1 MAPRGSVLLGH
12 IRLLN
17 MHLLLYLFV
26 ERGTARSTGTL
37 SFLEVLVPAGFDS
50 IRAMGGQGP
59 VRLPVLW
66 QNAVVLQTLTER
78 KEWKFFGVLPKA
90 DPGLAAAWW
99 TALLLRGI
107 LPAAFAIAM
116 GVLVGAV
123 QRGDPLAGPLGFAGS
138 IFVLLQVLSPIH
150 QAVSANLGDRT
161 AAWLYDRLTEACVR
175 PPGMGHLEDPALTS
189 DLTVARDFDLGMT
202 GPPLSISLD
211 FIATGMAEM
220 IGGVACAVILA
231 RYAWW
236 APIVLAGAWLAT
248 HWLLRESAIWRDR
261 NTEEVRGAQRD
272 ADYAYRLAVDPPA
285 SKELRLFGL
294 AGWTIDRFL
303 ARRTRLHELQYAATR
318 LRERPVIWSMLLVV
332 SANVLVFWLLASAA
346 AHGRIS
352 LGEAVVYVQS
362 AIGVSMIAF
371 GGFSWALD
379 GAAAPVAAVLRLE
392 PAMRPAGSLRSGDR
406 SADATPARGIRLRD
420 VTFAYPT
427 AGAAPPSTGATV
439 LEHFDLTIPAGS
451 SLAIVG
457 QNGAGKTTI
466 AKLLCRLYDPQSGA
480 IEIDG
485 VDIRELDLASW
496 RSRVAAVFQD
506 FIRLELPLRDNVAPA
521 GAPDAVVRAA
531 LESAGA
537 TNLAALDT
545 VLARGYTGGTD
556 LSGGQ
561 WQRVALAR
569 ALCAVTVGAGVV
581 LLDEPTAQLDVRG
594 EAEIFDRLLAETRH
608 CTTIL
613 ISHRF
618 STVRHA
624 DRICV
629 LEHGRVVELGT
640 HDELMALGGRY
651 RTMFE
656 LQAERFTA
664 TEDEEGKAY
673 DVLA

>member
-1 MAPRGSVLLGH
+1 MLR
-12 IRLLN
+12 R
-17 MHLLLYLFV
+17 
-26 ERGTARSTGTL
+26 
-37 SFLEVLVPAGFDS
+37 
-50 IRAMGGQGP
+50 
-59 VRLPVLW
+59 
-66 QNAVVLQTLTER
+66 LTEG
-78 KEWKFFGVLPKA
+78 KEWKFFSVLPKA
-90 DPGLAAAWW
+90 APGLALAWFL
-99 TALLLRGI
+99 ALLFRGA
-107 LPAAFAIAM
+107 LPAAFAISM

-123 QRGDPLAGPLGFAGS
+123 QHRDSLRGPLAFVGA
-138 IFVLLQVLSPIH
+138 IFILLQVLSPIH
-150 QAVSANLGDRT
+150 QALSANLGDRT

-175 PPGMGHLEDPALTS
+175 PPGMGHLEDPKLTS

-202 GPPLSISLD
+202 GPPLTISMD
-211 FIATGMAEM
+211 FIASGMVEM
-220 IGGVACAVILA
+220 VGGIACTLILV

-236 APIVLAGAWLAT
+236 PPVLLAGAWAAT
-248 HWLLRESAIWRDR
+248 HWLLRESAVWRDR

-294 AGWTIDRFL
+294 AGWTIERFV

-318 LRERPVIWSMLLVV
+318 LRERPLIWSLLLVV
-332 SANVLVFWLLASAA
+332 GANIAVFWALASGAA
-346 AHGRIS
+346 NGRIT
-352 LGEAVVYVQS
+352 LGEAVVYMQS
-362 AIGVSMIAF
+362 AVGVSMIAF

-379 GAAAPVAAVLRLE
+379 GSAAPVASVLRLE
-392 PAMRPAGSLRSGDR
+392 SAMRPAGALPSGSR
-406 SADATPARGIRLRD
+406 AVDAKRAHEIRLRD

-427 AGAAPPSTGATV
+427 GAGTPV

-466 AKLLCRLYDPQSGA
+466 AKLLCRLYDPQSGR

-485 VDIRELDLASW
+485 VDLREFDLASW
-496 RSRVAAVFQD
+496 RSRIAAVFQD

-521 GAPDAVVRAA
+521 GAPDDIVCAA

-537 TNLAALDT
+537 ADLASLGT
-545 VLARGYTGGTD
+545 ILARGYDGGTD

-569 ALCAVTVGAGVV
+569 ALAAVKMSAGVV

-594 EAEIFDRLLAETRH
+594 EAEIFDRLLAATRL

-629 LEHGRVVELGT
+629 LEHGRVIELGT
-640 HDELMALGGRY
+640 HDELMALSGRY
-651 RTMFE
+651 RTMFD
-656 LQAERFTA
+656 LQAERFSVPS
-664 TEDEEGKAY
+664 DEEGTTY
-673 DVLA
+673 DVLS

>member
-1 MAPRGSVLLGH
+1 MR
-12 IRLLN
+12 
-17 MHLLLYLFV
+17 
-26 ERGTARSTGTL
+26 
-37 SFLEVLVPAGFDS
+37 
-50 IRAMGGQGP
+50 
-59 VRLPVLW
+59 
-66 QNAVVLQTLTER
+66 VVLRQLTER
-78 KEWKFFGVLPKA
+78 KEWKFFSILPKA
-90 DPGLAAAWW
+90 DPLLAASWW
-99 TALLLRGI
+99 TALLLRGA

-123 QRGDPLAGPLGFAGS
+123 EHGEPLARPLTIAGA

-150 QAVSANLGDRT
+150 QVLSTNLGDRA

-175 PPGMGHLEDPALTS
+175 PPGVGHLEDPALTS

-202 GPPLSISLD
+202 GPPLSISMD
-211 FIATGMAEM
+211 FIANGMVEM
-220 IGGVACAVILA
+220 IGGLACAVVLA
-231 RYAWW
+231 RYSWW
-236 APIVLAGAWLAT
+236 APIVLGGAWLAT
-248 HWLLRESAIWRDR
+248 HWLLRESAVWRDR

-272 ADYAYRLAVDPPA
+272 ADYAYRLAVEPPA

-294 AGWTIDRFL
+294 AGWTIDRFR

-318 LRERPVIWSMLLVV
+318 LRERPVIGSMLLVV
-332 SANVLVFWLLASAA
+332 SANVMVFWVLASAA
-346 AHGRIS
+346 ASGRIS
-352 LGEAVVYVQS
+352 LGEVVVYVQS

-379 GAAAPVAAVLRLE
+379 GASAPVAAVLRLE
-392 PAMRPAGSLRSGDR
+392 EAMRPAGALSSGKR
-406 SADATPARGIRLRD
+406 KADAVPAREIRLRD
-420 VTFAYPT
+420 VTFAYPGT
-427 AGAAPPSTGATV
+427 QANV

-480 IEIDG
+480 IEVDG
-485 VDIRELDLASW
+485 VDIREFDLASW
-496 RSRVAAVFQD
+496 RSRVTAVFQD
-506 FIRLELPLRDNVAPA
+506 FMRLELPLRDNVAPA
-521 GAPDAVVRAA
+521 GAPDNVINAA

-537 TNLAALDT
+537 ANLVSLDT
-545 VLARGYTGGTD
+545 VLARGYEGGAD

-569 ALCAVTVGAGVV
+569 ALTSVAQGAEVV
-581 LLDEPTAQLDVRG
+581 LLDEPTEQLDVRG
-594 EAEIFDRLLAETRH
+594 EAEIFDRLLGATRH

-618 STVRHA
+618 STVRYA

-629 LEHGRVVELGT
+629 LEHGRVIELGT
-640 HDELMALGGRY
+640 HDELMARNGRY

-656 LQAERFTA
+656 LQAQRFNVP
-664 TEDEEGKAY
+664 DEEGTTY
-673 DVLA
+673 DVLS

>member
-1 MAPRGSVLLGH
+1 MLRSLK
-12 IRLLN
+12 
-17 MHLLLYLFV
+17 
-26 ERGTARSTGTL
+26 ER
-37 SFLEVLVPAGFDS
+37 
-50 IRAMGGQGP
+50 Q
-59 VRLPVLW
+59 
-66 QNAVVLQTLTER
+66 
-78 KEWKFFGVLPKA
+78 EWKFFSALPKA
-90 DPGLAAAWW
+90 SPGLAAAWW
-99 TALLLRGI
+99 IALFLRGT

-116 GVLVGAV
+116 GILVNAV
-123 QRGDPLAGPLGFAGS
+123 QHSKPLAAPLAIVGV

-150 QAVSANLGDRT
+150 QSISSNLGDRT
-161 AAWLYDRLTEACVR
+161 AAWLYDRLTEACVG

-202 GPPLSISLD
+202 GPPLSISMD
-211 FIATGMAEM
+211 FIANGMTEL
-220 IGGVACAVILA
+220 IGGISCAVILA

-236 APIVLAGAWLAT
+236 AAMVLAGAWLAT

-272 ADYAYRLAVDPPA
+272 AEYAYRLAVDPPA
-285 SKELRLFGL
+285 SKELRLFGV
-294 AGWTIDRFL
+294 ARWTLDRFI

-318 LRERPVIWSMLLVV
+318 LRERPLIWSMLLVV
-332 SANVLVFWLLASAA
+332 AANMLVFWRLASDAAA
-346 AHGRIS
+346 AHIS
-352 LGEAVVYVQS
+352 LGDAVIYVQS
-362 AIGVSMIAF
+362 SIGVSMIAF

-379 GAAAPVAAVLRLE
+379 GGAAAVAAVLRLDLT
-392 PAMRPAGSLRSGDR
+392 MRPAGALSSGGR
-406 SADATPARGIRLRD
+406 SAKGTPAREIRLRD
-420 VTFAYPT
+420 VTFAYP
-427 AGAAPPSTGATV
+427 ASSSTNSNKIV
-439 LEHFDLTIPAGS
+439 LEHFDLAIPAGS

-485 VDIRELDLASW
+485 VDLREFDLVSW
-496 RSRVAAVFQD
+496 RSRVTAVFQD
-506 FIRLELPLRDNVAPA
+506 FIRLELPLRDNVPPA
-521 GAPDAVVRAA
+521 GATDDVVVEA
-531 LESAGA
+531 LDSAGA
-537 TNLAALDT
+537 GNLASLDT
-545 VLARGYTGGTD
+545 ILARGYEGGTD

-561 WQRVALAR
+561 WQRIALAR
-569 ALCAVTVGAGVV
+569 ALAAVKLGAGVV

-594 EAEIFDRLLAETRH
+594 EAEIFDRLLAATRH

-629 LEHGRVVELGT
+629 LEHGCVVELGT

-651 RTMFE
+651 RTMFD
-656 LQAERFTA
+656 LQASRFNVA
-664 TEDEEGKAY
+664 EDEEGMTY

>member
-1 MAPRGSVLLGH
+1 
-12 IRLLN
+12 
-17 MHLLLYLFV
+17 
-26 ERGTARSTGTL
+26 
-37 SFLEVLVPAGFDS
+37 
-50 IRAMGGQGP
+50 
-59 VRLPVLW
+59 
-66 QNAVVLQTLTER
+66 VVLPPLTER
-78 KEWKFFGVLPKA
+78 KEWKFFGALSKA

-123 QRGDPLAGPLGFAGS
+123 QSGHSLAGPLALAS
-138 IFVLLQVLSPIH
+138 AIFVLLQVLSPIH
-150 QAVSANLGDRT
+150 QAISANLGDRT

-202 GPPLSISLD
+202 GPPLSISMD
-211 FIATGMAEM
+211 FIATGMVEM
-220 IGGVACAVILA
+220 IGGIASALILA

-236 APIVLAGAWLAT
+236 AAAVLAGAWLAT

-294 AGWTIDRFL
+294 AGWTIDRFI

-332 SANVLVFWLLASAA
+332 SANILVFWLLAGASAD
-346 AHGRIS
+346 GRIG

-392 PAMRPAGSLRSGDR
+392 PAMRTAGALRSGDR
-406 SADATPARGIRLRD
+406 PADAKPARQIRLRD
-420 VTFAYPT
+420 VTFAYPMRGT
-427 AGAAPPSTGATV
+427 TPSGAGAPV

-485 VDIRELDLASW
+485 VDLREFDLASW

-506 FIRLELPLRDNVAPA
+506 FMRLELPLRDNVAPA
-521 GAPDAVVRAA
+521 GALDDVVRAA

-537 TNLAALDT
+537 ANLAALDT

-569 ALCAVTVGAGVV
+569 ALAAVTLGAGVV

-594 EAEIFDRLLAETRH
+594 EAEIFDRLLAATRH

-640 HDELMALGGRY
+640 HDELMALAGRY
-651 RTMFE
+651 RTMFD
-656 LQAERFTA
+656 LQAQRFNIP
-664 TEDEEGKAY
+664 DEEGTTY

>member
-1 MAPRGSVLLGH
+1 
-12 IRLLN
+12 
-17 MHLLLYLFV
+17 
-26 ERGTARSTGTL
+26 
-37 SFLEVLVPAGFDS
+37 
-50 IRAMGGQGP
+50 
-59 VRLPVLW
+59 
-66 QNAVVLQTLTER
+66 VLQPLTER

-99 TALLLRGI
+99 TALLLRGM
-107 LPAAFAIAM
+107 LPAGFAIAM

-123 QRGDPLAGPLGFAGS
+123 QRGNSLGGPLALAGA

-150 QAVSANLGDRT
+150 QAISANLGDRT

-175 PPGMGHLEDPALTS
+175 PPGMGHLEDPTLTS

-202 GPPLSISLD
+202 GPPLAICLD
-211 FIATGMAEM
+211 FIGNSMAEM
-220 IGGVACAVILA
+220 IGGVASAVILA

-236 APIVLAGAWLAT
+236 APIVLAGAWMAT
-248 HWLLRESAIWRDR
+248 HWILSDSAIWHDR

-272 ADYAYRLAVDPPA
+272 SDYAYRLAVDPPA

-294 AGWTIDRFL
+294 AGWTISRFI

-318 LRERPVIWSMLLVV
+318 LRERPLIWSILLVV
-332 SANVLVFWLLASAA
+332 SANVLVFWLLANAA
-346 AHGRIS
+346 AAGRIS

-392 PAMRPAGSLRSGDR
+392 PAMRPAGELRAGDR
-406 SADATPARGIRLRD
+406 PANATPAREIRLRD
-420 VTFAYPT
+420 VTFAYP
-427 AGAAPPSTGATV
+427 AGGARV

-457 QNGAGKTTI
+457 QNGAGKTTL

-485 VDIRELDLASW
+485 VDLREFDLASW
-496 RSRVAAVFQD
+496 RSRVTAVFQD

-521 GAPDAVVRAA
+521 GAPDDVVRAA

-537 TNLAALDT
+537 ANLAGLDT
-545 VLARGYTGGTD
+545 VLARAYDGGTD

-561 WQRVALAR
+561 WQRIALAR
-569 ALCAVTVGAGVV
+569 ALAAVKLGAGVV

-594 EAEIFDRLLAETRH
+594 EAEIFDRLLAATRH

-629 LEHGRVVELGT
+629 LEHGHVIELGT

-651 RTMFE
+651 RTMFD
-656 LQAERFTA
+656 LQAQRFNVP
-664 TEDEEGKAY
+664 EEEVGTTY
-673 DVLA
+673 DVL